1 LLEQLRAAGAVILKA
16 QDHVSFPL
24 LKEINYRIEKYMYS
38 VSNILFSG
46 DEIIIDNFLKNEV
59 VNLFNH
65 LKQVVPQ
72 IKTDIENYFSS
83 LDKRSDMLHNRRRD
97 FEESITQINNEIARF
112 FDEEQLAAQ
121 QIFPHYFERFVTDG
135 VDFNIYVGQS
145 ISPDKPFD
153 SFYLKNL
160 KIWQL
165 TTLAKAA
172 QLTNRLENKLPL
184 PLHTTQLI
192 LAHSN
197 PISISFRTAER
208 KFDVD
213 GAYNIR
219 YELLKRE

>member
-1 LLEQLRAAGAVILKA
+1 
-16 QDHVSFPL
+16 
-24 LKEINYRIEKYMYS
+24 M
-38 VSNILFSG
+38 
-46 DEIIIDNFLKNEV
+46 
-59 VNLFNH
+59 NLFNH

-153 SFYLKNL
+153 AFYLKNL
-160 KIWQL
+160 KYG
-165 TTLAKAA
+165 
-172 QLTNRLENKLPL
+172 
-184 PLHTTQLI
+184 
-192 LAHSN
+192 S
-197 PISISFRTAER
+197 
-208 KFDVD
+208 
-213 GAYNIR
+213 
-219 YELLKRE
+219 